1 MIGNVDSGGTKRY
14 TEYGVFEDPE
24 FWEPLFASGELPDTL
39 RNILTDPKDGGTTL
53 SLWHTY
59 KFAELQ
65 NEGRAKDVLKVD
77 KYGLMIV
84 KKRNVIEYPWVP
96 VTIEEIE
103 AVRRV

>member
-1 MIGNVDSGGTKRY
+1 MIDLSSSDGVKSY

-24 FWEPLFASGELPDTL
+24 FWEPLFANGEIPDTL
-39 RNILTDPKDGGTTL
+39 RNIIDDPKDGGTGL

-59 KFAELQ
+59 KWAELQ

-84 KKRNVIEYPWVP
+84 KKRIMIEYPWVP

-103 AVRRV
+103 AVRRA